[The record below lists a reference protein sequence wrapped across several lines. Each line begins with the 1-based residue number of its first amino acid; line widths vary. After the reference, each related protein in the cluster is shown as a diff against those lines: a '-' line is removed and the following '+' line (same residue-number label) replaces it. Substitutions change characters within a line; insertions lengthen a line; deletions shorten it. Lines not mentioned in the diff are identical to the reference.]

1 MKLNTSSEAEITVVE
16 SQMDMRSVRLVV
28 VKIGVLCV
36 ILVIAGR
43 LSLFLTGTSE
53 GVALIWL
60 PAGIALVTL
69 VFIDRH
75 LWPGVTLGSFIT
87 NVTFGLPIV
96 TAFGIAAGSTLGAV
110 VGVYALQL
118 AAFSR
123 QPERIINAVKFNGIG
138 ASASA
143 SVSALVGVIALH
155 VTGIIP
161 EESLLGNGLRWWIG
175 DALGIILV
183 GGVMWVYLG
192 IGLPANT
199 RDVP

>member
-1 MKLNTSSEAEITVVE
+1 
-16 SQMDMRSVRLVV
+16 MRSIGPVV
-28 VKIGVLCV
+28 IKISVLCV
-36 ILVIAGR
+36 ILVITGR

-60 PAGIALVTL
+60 PAGVALVTL

-75 LWPGVTLGSFIT
+75 LWPAVAIGSFIT
-87 NVTFGLPIV
+87 NVTFGLPV
-96 TAFGIAAGSTLGAV
+96 STALGIAAGSTLGAL

-123 QPERIINAVKFNGIG
+123 RPEKIINVVKFNGIG
-138 ASASA
+138 APA
-143 SVSALVGVIALH
+143 SALVSAVVGVTALH

-161 EESLLGNGLRWWIG
+161 EESLLDNGLRWWIG

-183 GGVMWVYLG
+183 GGLMWAYFG
-192 IGLPANT
+192 IRPPAKT